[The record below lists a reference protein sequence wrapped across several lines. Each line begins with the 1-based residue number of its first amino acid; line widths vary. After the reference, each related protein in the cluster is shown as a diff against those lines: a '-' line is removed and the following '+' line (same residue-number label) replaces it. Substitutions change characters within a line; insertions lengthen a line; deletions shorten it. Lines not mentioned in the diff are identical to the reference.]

1 MVLPCR
7 KHLFSSLNLNT
18 ELNSER
24 FSDLLSKNPDITGYV
39 KRLSYRLDNSI
50 SDHEMNISGM
60 LKKLSSLQSIEL
72 WSSVLYFEWDSLDE
86 SIRSSLVSLIQLP
99 TVTFLNIYS
108 FSGFPATAL
117 WGCSNLIDLQIG
129 NLILAPS
136 EVNQVISRSKIPTP
150 VSLCIFEGNEGLAA
164 LLNSATLHTGDPI
177 VDFSCVQKAQFYL
190 GCRDLLVLN
199 ELIKVTTRL
208 KIWR

>member
-60 LKKLSSLQSIEL
+60 LKKLSSLHCYSRLNYGHQCCISSGTAWMNRYDRLWYPLSSCPQSL
-72 WSSVLYFEWDSLDE
+72 SSTSTHSAGFRQRRFEVVPTSSTSSLETLYWHLLK
-86 SIRSSLVSLIQLP
+86 SIRSSRAVKSLHRYRY
-99 TVTFLNIYS
+99 VYS
-108 FSGFPATAL
+108 KEMKAS
-117 WGCSNLIDLQIG
+117 Q
-129 NLILAPS
+129 PS
-136 EVNQVISRSKIPTP
+136 
-150 VSLCIFEGNEGLAA
+150 
-164 LLNSATLHTGDPI
+164 
-177 VDFSCVQKAQFYL
+177 
-190 GCRDLLVLN
+190 
-199 ELIKVTTRL
+199 
-208 KIWR
+208 